1 MSHNNHHHFLDVF
14 SERSLTIYRLW
25 MIIEKL
31 QYNTRGRKVLTLDK
45 LCIFDAIIS
54 DNSITN
60 SVCRFFNPN
69 LDSVSNDNDDI
80 LVNSSQMLRTVM
92 KTGNVRERVMELYML
107 EMIDIEIVK
116 SEIYVSVINKIDIKI
131 ENDLVNDWETNLQK
145 SKSLVAKSF
154 NQLIGS
160 LTGALYE

>member
-1 MSHNNHHHFLDVF
+1 
-14 SERSLTIYRLW
+14 
-25 MIIEKL
+25 
-31 QYNTRGRKVLTLDK
+31 
-45 LCIFDAIIS
+45 
-54 DNSITN
+54 
-60 SVCRFFNPN
+60 PN

-116 SEIYVSVINKIDIKI
+116 GEIYVSVINKIDIKI